1 MSNESN
7 EKVTLQAKFTELVMK
22 CLWKM
27 TKAIHKML
35 ETQTLEVNQLL
46 LDINNLFIATP
57 PSEWKK
63 RASENFPVGDMPL
76 RTIKTILSELTSSLS
91 DRIFEN
97 FDLIND
103 PQKSY
108 VYSYVS
114 HMVQSQKKRN
124 ALHNQS
130 TSNPSSGYSSPVMTQ
145 QKYNT
150 QMNMTQSNSNNSI
163 SSTNT
168 FNSVNSNSNNNNI
181 QNANKERENNTN
193 INNSNNNGEVE
204 SELDH
209 RLDYL
214 FEEMR
219 KGNQIKPTI
228 KEIYQIQQT
237 YPEAKS
243 KIDERINNSSPLI
256 RTLVR
261 RGLTTL
267 YESSNENQSSIPTFS
282 HHSDSSSNRLSM
294 MSTRSSDDTTETYK
308 QKLLRLQQMFG
319 YKNENTSNSVTPNLR
334 YSTQLNGSST
344 SSIPHPS
351 TTSSLPLPNSN
362 VGTSTSVTVAGLKER
377 LERMKQSMN
386 SQYSTNNRYSLNG
399 QPK

>member
-1 MSNESN
+1 
-7 EKVTLQAKFTELVMK
+7 
-22 CLWKM
+22 
-27 TKAIHKML
+27 
-35 ETQTLEVNQLL
+35 
-46 LDINNLFIATP
+46 
-57 PSEWKK
+57 
-63 RASENFPVGDMPL
+63 
-76 RTIKTILSELTSSLS
+76 
-91 DRIFEN
+91 
-97 FDLIND
+97 
-103 PQKSY
+103 
-108 VYSYVS
+108 
-114 HMVQSQKKRN
+114 
-124 ALHNQS
+124 
-130 TSNPSSGYSSPVMTQ
+130 MTQ